1 MQCDQVSGGSDLA
14 RRIRHRRVALGQSI
28 DELATKV
35 GISPV
40 YLGYFEDQADRDL
53 STGTLGLIARALE
66 TSPDALLG
74 GDIDRPPGGRPASG
88 TATLEVLSRQQCLAH
103 LASGGIGRLVFL
115 APRGPVA
122 LPVNYVLSDGEIVF
136 LTDAFKAM
144 SLESEER
151 VSFEIDRIHGH
162 FAEGW
167 SVVASGPA
175 RRIPEE
181 ALDRRVASLGLI
193 PWAGGNRQAGVAITL
208 SEVTGRVIVR
218 TPIPAGTDEG
228 TRHRVPPASN
238 EGE

>member
-1 MQCDQVSGGSDLA
+1 MA
-14 RRIRHRRVALGQSI
+14 RRIRRRRLALGQSI
-28 DELATKV
+28 EDLATEV

-40 YLGYFEDQADRDL
+40 YLRYFEDQADRDL
-53 STGTLGLIARALE
+53 STGTLRLIARALE
-66 TSPDALLG
+66 TSPDSLLG

-103 LASGGIGRLVFL
+103 LASGGVGRIAFL

-136 LTDAFKAM
+136 LTDVFKAM
-144 SLESEER
+144 SLESQER
-151 VSFEIDRIHGH
+151 VSLEIDRINGH

-175 RRIPEE
+175 RRIPDE
-181 ALDRRVASLGLI
+181 ATTARIPSLGLT
-193 PWAGGNRQAGVAITL
+193 PWAGDNRHAGVTITI

-218 TPIPAGTDEG
+218 TPDEAATDG
-228 TRHRVPPASN
+228 VPRHQVPLASE